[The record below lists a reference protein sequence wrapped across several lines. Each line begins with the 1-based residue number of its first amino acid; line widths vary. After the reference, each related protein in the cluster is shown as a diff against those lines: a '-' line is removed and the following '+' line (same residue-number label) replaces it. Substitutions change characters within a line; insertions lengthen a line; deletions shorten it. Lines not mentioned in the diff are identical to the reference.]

1 MLRECLGALQI
12 KEDGTYVDVTF
23 GGGGHS
29 KAILDK
35 LKNGKLIAFDQD
47 PDAWNNEFKD
57 PRFNLIRQNF
67 KYMLNH
73 LRYNQCLPVDGIL
86 ADLGVSS
93 HQFDD
98 PSRGFSIRFDEKM
111 DMRMS
116 KSGSKTAVTV
126 LNDYSAEA
134 LQHVFSA
141 YGELRNA
148 RTLARA
154 IVQAR
159 RVKTLTTVGEFR
171 ELLLKNRVGA
181 NANQYMAQ
189 AFQALRMEVNEELEV
204 LRQFLQQ
211 AKEALVI
218 GGRLVVMSYHSLED
232 RLVKNFISHG
242 NFEGETQRDLFG
254 NNLNICFRAIS
265 RKPILASEEEVKLN
279 PRARSARL
287 RVGERIM
294 EITG

>member
-1 MLRECLGALQI
+1 MDALQI
-12 KEDGTYVDVTF
+12 KEDGTYIDVTF

-47 PDAWNNEFKD
+47 PDAWNNELKD
-57 PRFNLIRQNF
+57 SRFNLIRQNF
-67 KYMLNH
+67 RYMMNH

-98 PSRGFSIRFDEKM
+98 PARGFSIRFDEEM

-116 KSGSKTAVTV
+116 QSGSRTAVTV
-126 LNDYSAEA
+126 LNDYGAEA

-154 IVQAR
+154 IVEAR
-159 RVKTLTTVGEFR
+159 RSKPVRTVGEFR
-171 ELLLKNRVGA
+171 EILLKNRLGA

-189 AFQALRMEVNEELEV
+189 AFQAVRMEVNEELEA
-204 LRQFLQQ
+204 LRQFLIQ
-211 AKEALVI
+211 AKEALAI

-232 RLVKNFISHG
+232 RLVKNFINHG
-242 NFEGETQRDLFG
+242 NFEGETKKDLYG
-254 NNLNICFRAIS
+254 NSLNICFKAIG
-265 RKPILASEEEVKLN
+265 RKPVLASEEEVKLN

-287 RVGERIM
+287 RVGERIREM
-294 EITG
+294 PG